1 MLSIAEKVDVL
12 KQVLFFHGMTPAQ
25 LEVVANACQEH
36 HFASDT
42 TIITQGETNE
52 TLHLIVS
59 GRVGVEQAK
68 NHNRAARIATL
79 VPHDYFGETSLFDTV
94 AHPTSVLALEDT
106 TTLGLRRDVLAE
118 MARREPEL
126 ALELIQALGR
136 QLGEAQ
142 SRIAEL
148 SRTRPREIHKLFDQ
162 LD

>member
-1 MLSIAEKVDVL
+1 
-12 KQVLFFHGMTPAQ
+12 
-25 LEVVANACQEH
+25 
-36 HFASDT
+36 
-42 TIITQGETNE
+42 
-52 TLHLIVS
+52 
-59 GRVGVEQAK
+59 
-68 NHNRAARIATL
+68 
-79 VPHDYFGETSLFDTV
+79 
-94 AHPTSVLALEDT
+94 
-106 TTLGLRRDVLAE
+106 VLAE